1 MNLIAKF
8 IKLEKTYMTYVTYV
22 FQVSVLKFWNA
33 DDSDFTDLT

>member
-8 IKLEKTYMTYVTYV
+8 IKLEYTYVTYV

-33 DDSDFTDLT
+33 DDSDFTDLN